1 MKLVLD
7 TNFLI
12 SMVNFHISLKEALD
26 CIEFGAEPVILGA
39 SMTELEKLIN
49 KGNSS
54 ERKSA
59 KLALSVAKANKI
71 KVIAPE
77 TGYVDDLLLGLNPK
91 EYIIATQDNELKRR
105 LKQKGF
111 KLVVIR
117 QKKYT
122 KVE

>member
-12 SMVNFHISLKEALD
+12 SMVNFHISLSEALD
-26 CIEFGAEPVILGA
+26 CIESGAEPVILGA
-39 SMTELEKLIN
+39 SMAELEKLIN
-49 KGNSS
+49 EGNST

-77 TGYVDDLLLGLNPK
+77 TGYVDDLLLGLDPK
-91 EYIIATQDNELKRR
+91 EYIVATQDNELKRR